1 MKKEEGKMYCIFNHK
16 KETVDEKIE
25 KAFEI
30 YLKDYVNTKKK
41 VENNNQTMY

>member
-1 MKKEEGKMYCIFNHK
+1 MKEEGKIYCIFNQT

-30 YLKDYVNTKKK
+30 YLKNYVNTKKI
-41 VENNNQTMY
+41 ENNQELY